1 MPCKRWNSNPLLSPL
16 ATSRIVAAVYALCV
30 ANCGYST
37 SRASSILIAHAL
49 YDTSV
54 VAFRVNTG

>member
-1 MPCKRWNSNPLLSPL
+1 MPCKRWNSNPVLSPL

-49 YDTSV
+49 
-54 VAFRVNTG
+54 